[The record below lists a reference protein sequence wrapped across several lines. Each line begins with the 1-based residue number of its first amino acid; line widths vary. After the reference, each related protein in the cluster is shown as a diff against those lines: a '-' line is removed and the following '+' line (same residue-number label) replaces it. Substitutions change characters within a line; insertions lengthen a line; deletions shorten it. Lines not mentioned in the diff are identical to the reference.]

1 MQVMANLLSNAAK
14 FSPPG
19 ADIKVTLDR
28 HEGGLR
34 IAVQDF
40 GPGIPVEFR
49 RKVFDRFA
57 QADTSDSK
65 KLGGTGLGL
74 SIVKLIVER
83 MLGTI
88 GFTSEVGAG
97 TVFFVDLPE
106 QLRVEHRLVGWPLT
120 SRSTGPEYWSARTIR
135 TLPYCSVRSWSMAAL
150 PSTSSIRCGRRVRR
164 SPGRNTP
171 S

>member
-1 MQVMANLLSNAAK
+1 MVLH
-14 FSPPG
+14 PG
-19 ADIKVTLDR
+19 ADINVTLDR

-34 IAVQDF
+34 IAVQDS

-65 KLGGTGLGL
+65 KPGGTGLGL

-88 GFTSEVGAG
+88 GFTSEVGVG
-97 TVFFVDLPE
+97 TIFFVDLPE
-106 QLRVEHRLVGWPLT
+106 QLRVEHRLVG
-120 SRSTGPEYWSARTIR
+120 
-135 TLPYCSVRSWSMAAL
+135 
-150 PSTSSIRCGRRVRR
+150 
-164 SPGRNTP
+164 
-171 S
+171 